1 MRYNGMGSTRT
12 RESLVVCMLLVA
24 IFTTEIAYPFSS
36 GLHLVSLPS
45 SGSISPFNS
54 AGVVGANIPVAGET
68 SPDRQQ
74 VETTIVAD
82 PRNPNI
88 LVGGGQDL
96 RLKSV
101 GEHRWHGFYRSTD
114 GGQTWTNSLLPGFP
128 GDTSLQGLSSPL
140 HGSNATSDP
149 VLAFDRFGDVYYA
162 GLVFNVSAAGQFGNG
177 PIGNI
182 VAFVAKYVNDG
193 ATYSGVTLITNVFSA
208 DKEWIAVDNTGGP
221 HDGNVYMAVDG
232 AQTPTS
238 VFASL
243 FTRSTDGGKTFSP
256 PFYVPADQTGEL
268 AGVAV
273 DSSGNVYVS
282 TDAFDP
288 ITGANLNYIQVS
300 KITNGG
306 TTLVQ
311 NVRAVNPASWVENGT
326 AIGATFRAFTIPQ
339 IAADANGVYIIFD
352 DMRLGNSNIYL
363 TRSID
368 GGTTWTGPLRVNDVL
383 TGQHFFPTIA
393 VSGGIIDVAWY
404 DSRLNTGSTITGLD
418 VFFANSFDNGVSFSS
433 SVRVTSVSF
442 NPGLALRTDSPN
454 PTEPFMGDYFE
465 IAATPST
472 AHPLWVDNR
481 FACDTVDSNYGSCVD
496 QDAFTAIVSLPDFS
510 ASASPTLQAISQG
523 TSGTATVSLTS
534 LNLFQG
540 SVTVSASSTPA
551 GLPISPTSKIL
562 TLSSGGTLSF
572 NLTFSPTLAT
582 TPTTYSVS
590 IVSTSGPR
598 THPAFASV
606 TVQAPSVG
614 GIVVGLDRLSV
625 LFGLI
630 ATLAPAIV
638 AVTIGTWVIFAWRRR
653 AGKSILSQSQGSVEM
668 A

>member
-1 MRYNGMGSTRT
+1 MGSTRT
-12 RESLVVCMLLVA
+12 RESLVVCMILIAFCSAEL
-24 IFTTEIAYPFSS
+24 AYPFSS
-36 GLHLVSLPS
+36 GVYQVSLPS

-54 AGVVGANIPVAGET
+54 AGVVGVNIPVAGET
-68 SPDRQQ
+68 TPDRQQ
-74 VETTIVAD
+74 VETTIAAD

-96 RLKSV
+96 RLKSG

-128 GDTSLQGLSSPL
+128 GDTSQQGLSSPL

-182 VAFVAKYVNDG
+182 VAFIARYVNDG
-193 ATYSGVTLITNVFSA
+193 ATYSGASLITSVFSA

-221 HDGNVYMAVDG
+221 HDGNLYVAVDG

-238 VFASL
+238 IFASL
-243 FTRSTDGGKTFSP
+243 FTRSTDGGKTFSV

-326 AIGATFRAFTIPQ
+326 ALGATFRAFTIPQ
-339 IAADANGVYIIFD
+339 IAADANGVYLIFD
-352 DMRLGNSNIYL
+352 DMRLGNSNVYL
-363 TRSID
+363 TRSTD
-368 GGTTWTGPLRVNDVL
+368 GGTTWTSPLRVNDVL

-393 VSGGIIDVAWY
+393 VSGGIVDVAWY
-404 DSRLNTGSTITGLD
+404 DSRLNTGSTITALD
-418 VFFANSFDNGVSFSS
+418 VYFVNSFDNGVSFSS

-472 AHPLWVDNR
+472 AYPLWADNR

-496 QDAFTAIVSLPDFS
+496 QDAFTATISLPDFRVTV
-510 ASASPTLQAISQG
+510 SPALQAVSQG
-523 TSGTATVSLTS
+523 TSGIATISLNS

-540 SVTVSASSTPA
+540 SVTVSAASTPA
-551 GLPISPTSKIL
+551 GLPVSPTSM
-562 TLSSGGTLSF
+562 TVPLSSGGTASF
-572 NLTFSPTLAT
+572 NFTFSPTLAT
-582 TPTTYSVS
+582 MPTTYSVS

-598 THPAFASV
+598 THSTATSV

-614 GIVVGLDRLSV
+614 GSLAGLDRLSV
-625 LFGLI
+625 IFGLI
-630 ATLAPAIV
+630 ATLEPAII
-638 AVTIGTWVIFAWRRR
+638 AVTAGTWAISERKRR
-653 AGKSILSQSQGSVEM
+653 ARRSIFSANEGNVEKS
-668 A
+668 